1 MEQETQNK
9 QTQEV
14 QNLSDTKVNKDVKV
28 NKFTQLISDNGD
40 SVLKRRAGNL
50 ATTAEIAQQ
59 TLINDLKNKK
69 ATLELQ
75 LANLTDLAPNNKLD
89 LTPSSESWD
98 PNKWV
103 TEVQNIKQQ
112 LYNLGIQLQL
122 AQATYD
128 EFFKLK

>member
-1 MEQETQNK
+1 MEQEVQNV

-14 QNLSDTKVNKDVKV
+14 QKLSNEKANKEVKV
-28 NKFTQLISDNGD
+28 NKFTQLVSDNGD

-75 LANLTDLAPNNKLD
+75 LATLTDLAPNNKLD

-103 TEVQNIKQQ
+103 TEVQNTKQQ

-122 AQATYD
+122 AEATYN
-128 EFFKLK
+128 EFFKV

>member
-1 MEQETQNK
+1 MTQEEQSTQI
-9 QTQEV
+9 QEV
-14 QNLSDTKVNKDVKV
+14 QNPSEIKVNKEVKL
-28 NKFTQLISDNGD
+28 NKFTQTISDNGD
-40 SVLKRRAGNL
+40 NVLKRRAGNL

-69 ATLELQ
+69 ANLELQ
-75 LANLTDLAPNNKLD
+75 LATLTDLAPNNKLD
-89 LTPSSESWD
+89 LTPSSENWD

-128 EFFKLK
+128 EFFKV

>member
-1 MEQETQNK
+1 MEQEIQNTQN
-9 QTQEV
+9 QEV
-14 QNLSDTKVNKDVKV
+14 QKLSDTNVNKQGKF
-28 NKFTQLISDNGD
+28 NKFTRLISDNGD
-40 SVLKRRAGNL
+40 NVLKRRAGNL

-69 ATLELQ
+69 ANLELQ

-89 LTPSSESWD
+89 LTPSSENWD

-103 TEVQNIKQQ
+103 AEVQNIKQQ

-122 AQATYD
+122 DEATYD
-128 EFFKLK
+128 EFFKV

>member
-1 MEQETQNK
+1 MTQEEQSTQI
-9 QTQEV
+9 QEV
-14 QNLSDTKVNKDVKV
+14 QNPSESKQIKL
-28 NKFTQLISDNGD
+28 NKFTQTISDNGD
-40 SVLKRRAGNL
+40 SVLKRRASNL

-89 LTPSSESWD
+89 LTPSSEKWD

-128 EFFKLK
+128 EFFKV

>member
-1 MEQETQNK
+1 MTQEEQSTQI
-9 QTQEV
+9 QEV
-14 QNLSDTKVNKDVKV
+14 QNPSESKQIKL
-28 NKFTQLISDNGD
+28 NKFTQTISDNGD
-40 SVLKRRAGNL
+40 NVLKRRAGNL

-89 LTPSSESWD
+89 LTPSSENWD

-128 EFFKLK
+128 EFFKV

>member
-14 QNLSDTKVNKDVKV
+14 QNLSDTKVNKQSKF
-28 NKFTQLISDNGD
+28 NKFTKLISDNGD
-40 SVLKRRAGNL
+40 NVLKRRAGNL

-69 ATLELQ
+69 ANLELQ

-89 LTPSSESWD
+89 LTPSSENWD

-112 LYNLGIQLQL
+112 LYNLDIQLQL

-128 EFFKLK
+128 EFFKV

>member
-1 MEQETQNK
+1 MEQKVQNTQI
-9 QTQEV
+9 QEV
-14 QNLSDTKVNKDVKV
+14 QNLSESTVNKQVKC

-59 TLINDLKNKK
+59 TLIDVLKNKK

-103 TEVQNIKQQ
+103 TEVQNTKQQ
-112 LYNLGIQLQL
+112 LYNLGIQLKL
-122 AQATYD
+122 AEATYN
-128 EFFKLK
+128 EFFKV

>member
-1 MEQETQNK
+1 MEQEAQNS
-9 QTQEV
+9 QIQEV
-14 QNLSDTKVNKDVKV
+14 QKTSESKVSKQVKL

-103 TEVQNIKQQ
+103 AEVQNTKQQ
-112 LYNLGIQLQL
+112 LYNLEIQLEL
-122 AQATYD
+122 AEATYE
-128 EFFKLK
+128 EFFKV

>member
-1 MEQETQNK
+1 MTQEEQSTQI
-9 QTQEV
+9 QEV
-14 QNLSDTKVNKDVKV
+14 QNPSESKQTKL
-28 NKFTQLISDNGD
+28 NKFTQTISDNGD
-40 SVLKRRAGNL
+40 NVLKRRAGNL

-69 ATLELQ
+69 ANLELQ

-89 LTPSSESWD
+89 LTPSSENWD

-128 EFFKLK
+128 EFFKV

>member
-1 MEQETQNK
+1 MTQEEQSTQI
-9 QTQEV
+9 QEV
-14 QNLSDTKVNKDVKV
+14 QNPSDSKQIKL
-28 NKFTQLISDNGD
+28 NKFNKTISDNGD

-89 LTPSSESWD
+89 LTPSSENWD

-128 EFFKLK
+128 EFFKV

>member
-1 MEQETQNK
+1 MEQEVQNV

-14 QNLSDTKVNKDVKV
+14 QKLSNEKVNKEVKV

-103 TEVQNIKQQ
+103 TEVQNTKQQ
-112 LYNLGIQLQL
+112 LYNLDIQLQL
-122 AQATYD
+122 AEETYN
-128 EFFKLK
+128 EFFKV

>member
-1 MEQETQNK
+1 MEQEVQNA

-14 QNLSDTKVNKDVKV
+14 QKLSNEKVNKEVKV

-103 TEVQNIKQQ
+103 TEVQNTKQQ

-122 AQATYD
+122 AEATYN
-128 EFFKLK
+128 EFFKI

>member
-1 MEQETQNK
+1 MSLYDDNVNPLNK
-9 QTQEV
+9 PTALVALLPTVNPFKTLKFV
-14 QNLSDTKVNKDVKV
+14 QPSKKLSKDAVFMDRLFIDVNV
-28 NKFTQLISDNGD
+28 
-40 SVLKRRAGNL
+40 
-50 ATTAEIAQQ
+50 
-59 TLINDLKNKK
+59 
-69 ATLELQ
+69 LQ

-103 TEVQNIKQQ
+103 TEVQNTKQQ

-128 EFFKLK
+128 EFFKV

>member
-1 MEQETQNK
+1 MTQEEQSTQI
-9 QTQEV
+9 QEV
-14 QNLSDTKVNKDVKV
+14 QNPSESKQIKL
-28 NKFTQLISDNGD
+28 NKFTQTISDNGD

-89 LTPSSESWD
+89 LTPSSENWD

-128 EFFKLK
+128 EFFKV

>member
-1 MEQETQNK
+1 MTQEEQSTQI
-9 QTQEV
+9 QEV
-14 QNLSDTKVNKDVKV
+14 QNPSESKQIKL
-28 NKFTQLISDNGD
+28 NKFTQTISDNGD
-40 SVLKRRAGNL
+40 NVLKRRAGNL
-50 ATTAEIAQQ
+50 STTAEIAQQ

-69 ATLELQ
+69 ANLELQ

-89 LTPSSESWD
+89 LTPSSENWD

-128 EFFKLK
+128 EFFKV

>member
-1 MEQETQNK
+1 MEQEVQNV

-14 QNLSDTKVNKDVKV
+14 QKLSNEKVNKEVKV

-89 LTPSSESWD
+89 LTPSSENWD

-103 TEVQNIKQQ
+103 TEVQNTKQQ
-112 LYNLGIQLQL
+112 LYNLDIQLQL
-122 AQATYD
+122 AEATYN
-128 EFFKLK
+128 EFFKI

>member
-1 MEQETQNK
+1 MTQEEQSTQI
-9 QTQEV
+9 QEV
-14 QNLSDTKVNKDVKV
+14 QNPSESKQIKL
-28 NKFTQLISDNGD
+28 NKFTQTISDNGD

-89 LTPSSESWD
+89 LTPSSETWD

-128 EFFKLK
+128 EFFKV

>member
-1 MEQETQNK
+1 MDQEVKNE

-14 QNLSDTKVNKDVKV
+14 QKLSDAKVNKQGKI

-89 LTPSSESWD
+89 LTPSSES
-98 PNKWV
+98 
-103 TEVQNIKQQ
+103 
-112 LYNLGIQLQL
+112 
-122 AQATYD
+122 
-128 EFFKLK
+128 

>member
-1 MEQETQNK
+1 MTQEEQSTQI
-9 QTQEV
+9 QEV
-14 QNLSDTKVNKDVKV
+14 QNPSESKQIKL
-28 NKFTQLISDNGD
+28 NKFTQTISDNGD
-40 SVLKRRAGNL
+40 NILKRRAVNL

-69 ATLELQ
+69 ANLELQ

-89 LTPSSESWD
+89 LTPSSENWD

-122 AQATYD
+122 SQATYD
-128 EFFKLK
+128 EFFKV

>member
-1 MEQETQNK
+1 MEQEVQNE

-14 QNLSDTKVNKDVKV
+14 QKLSNEKVNKQSKI

-103 TEVQNIKQQ
+103 TEVQNTKQQ

-122 AQATYD
+122 AEATYD
-128 EFFKLK
+128 EFFKV

>member
-1 MEQETQNK
+1 MDQEVKNE

-14 QNLSDTKVNKDVKV
+14 QKLSDAKVNKQGKI

-89 LTPSSESWD
+89 LTPSSENWD

-103 TEVQNIKQQ
+103 TEVQNTKQQ

-128 EFFKLK
+128 EFFKV

>member
-1 MEQETQNK
+1 MEQEVQNA

-14 QNLSDTKVNKDVKV
+14 QKLSNEKVNKEVKV

-103 TEVQNIKQQ
+103 TEVQNTKQQ
-112 LYNLGIQLQL
+112 LYNLDIKLQL
-122 AQATYD
+122 AEETYN
-128 EFFKLK
+128 EFFKI

>member
-1 MEQETQNK
+1 MTQEEQSTQI
-9 QTQEV
+9 QEV
-14 QNLSDTKVNKDVKV
+14 QNPSESKQIKL
-28 NKFTQLISDNGD
+28 NKFTQTISDNGD
-40 SVLKRRAGNL
+40 NVLKRRAGNL

-69 ATLELQ
+69 ANLELQ

-89 LTPSSESWD
+89 LTPSSENWD

-128 EFFKLK
+128 EFFKV

>member
-1 MEQETQNK
+1 MTQEEQSTQIK
-9 QTQEV
+9 EV
-14 QNLSDTKVNKDVKV
+14 QNPSESKQTKL
-28 NKFTQLISDNGD
+28 NKFTQTISDNGD

-89 LTPSSESWD
+89 LTPSSENWD

-128 EFFKLK
+128 EFFKV

>member
-1 MEQETQNK
+1 MEQEVQNA

-14 QNLSDTKVNKDVKV
+14 QKLSNEKVNKEVKV

-103 TEVQNIKQQ
+103 TEVQNTKQQ
-112 LYNLGIQLQL
+112 LYNLDIQLQL
-122 AQATYD
+122 AEATYN
-128 EFFKLK
+128 EFFKV

>member
-1 MEQETQNK
+1 MEQEVKNVQN
-9 QTQEV
+9 QEV
-14 QNLSDTKVNKDVKV
+14 QNLSESNVSKQSKI

-40 SVLKRRAGNL
+40 SVLKRRASNL

-103 TEVQNIKQQ
+103 TEVQNVKQQ

-122 AQATYD
+122 AESTYN
-128 EFFKLK
+128 EFFKV

>member
-1 MEQETQNK
+1 MTQEEQITQI
-9 QTQEV
+9 QEV
-14 QNLSDTKVNKDVKV
+14 QNPSESKQIKL
-28 NKFTQLISDNGD
+28 NKFTQTISDNGD
-40 SVLKRRAGNL
+40 NVLKRRAGNL

-69 ATLELQ
+69 ANLELQ
-75 LANLTDLAPNNKLD
+75 LATLTDLAPNNKLD
-89 LTPSSESWD
+89 LTPSSENWD

-128 EFFKLK
+128 EFFKV

>member
-1 MEQETQNK
+1 MEQEVQNV

-14 QNLSDTKVNKDVKV
+14 QKLSNEKVNNEVKV

-103 TEVQNIKQQ
+103 TEVQNTKQQ
-112 LYNLGIQLQL
+112 LYNLDIQLQL
-122 AQATYD
+122 AEATYN
-128 EFFKLK
+128 EFFKI

>member
-1 MEQETQNK
+1 MEQEAQNP

-14 QNLSDTKVNKDVKV
+14 QKLSNTKVNKQSKI

-103 TEVQNIKQQ
+103 TEVQNTKQQ
-112 LYNLGIQLQL
+112 LYNLEIQLEL
-122 AQATYD
+122 AEATYD
-128 EFFKLK
+128 EFFKV

>member
-1 MEQETQNK
+1 MTQQEQSTQI
-9 QTQEV
+9 QEV
-14 QNLSDTKVNKDVKV
+14 QNPSESKQIKL
-28 NKFTQLISDNGD
+28 NKFTQTISDNGD

-89 LTPSSESWD
+89 LTPSSENWD

-128 EFFKLK
+128 EFFKV

>member
-1 MEQETQNK
+1 MTQEEQSTQI
-9 QTQEV
+9 QEV
-14 QNLSDTKVNKDVKV
+14 QNLSESKQIKL
-28 NKFTQLISDNGD
+28 NKFTQTISDNGD
-40 SVLKRRAGNL
+40 NVLKRRAGNL

-69 ATLELQ
+69 ANLELQ

-89 LTPSSESWD
+89 LTPSSENWD

-128 EFFKLK
+128 EFFKV